1 MSDTINDKHDTT
13 SYENCS
19 YPREIFDGN
28 LLYESFL
35 KAKQGSSWKPSVQKF
50 DFIYLLH
57 LAELH
62 KQLSTQTYHFHATHD
77 FVLNER
83 GKTRCVSGECLNDR
97 IVKHALCDEYL
108 TPATSKYLIY
118 DNGASQVGKGVD
130 FARRRLE
137 THLHKYYNK
146 YHTNEG
152 YVLLID
158 FAKYYDNI
166 QHKVFYDQIANCIDN
181 QSVLELLRDILK
193 HEQVDVSYMSDEEY
207 ANCMQDVF
215 NSFAYAKIP
224 QDLLTGTK
232 YMAKHLNIGN
242 QVAQNAGISY
252 PIRLDNYIKIV
263 RSVKY
268 YGRYMD
274 DCYILY
280 PTKEY
285 LVTLLNDIVVVAK
298 EIGITINLNK
308 TRICKLSSR
317 WRFLQ
322 ILYSLTPT
330 GHVIKKIN
338 PKNLTRMR
346 RRMKKLVYGGKLT
359 PIGLENYYKSWFRNY
374 YKLMSKQQRE
384 HMDALY
390 NKCMEDLVNV

>member
-1 MSDTINDKHDTT
+1 MSNTINDKHDTT

-35 KAKQGSSWKPSVQKF
+35 RAKQGSSWKPAVQKF

-62 KQLSTQTYHFHATHD
+62 KQLSTRTYHFHGTHD
-77 FVLNER
+77 FILNER

-97 IVKHALCDEYL
+97 IIKHALCDEYL
-108 TPATSKYLIY
+108 TPATNKYLIY

-130 FARRRLE
+130 FTRRRLE

-146 YHTNEG
+146 YHTNDG

-158 FAKYYDNI
+158 FSKYYDNI
-166 QHKVFYDQIANCIDN
+166 QHKVFYDQIANCVDN
-181 QSVLELLRDILK
+181 QNVLELLRDVLK

-215 NSFAYAKIP
+215 NSLEYAKIP

-280 PTKEY
+280 PTKGY
-285 LVTLLNDIVVVAK
+285 LVTLLNDIVAVAK
-298 EIGITINLNK
+298 DIGITINLNK

-322 ILYSLTPT
+322 ILYSLTQT

-359 PIGLENYYKSWFRNY
+359 PTELENYYKSWFRNY

-390 NKCMEDLVNV
+390 NKCMEDLIYV